1 MKRVLLLY
9 NIDYR
14 YATQEGYEDHKDRF
28 YMDSDIGWLEP
39 DFYYYHYYGDRDRS
53 LLVYYS
59 EIVTEDTLD
68 KMNYVG
74 TTEQHYKA
82 KIQREQEQWC
92 QEDEHELTFTIK
104 WDCCKETQLR
114 LLPHPA
120 EDINKI
126 YSATRKCIEW

>member
-53 LLVYYS
+53 LLAYYS

-92 QEDEHELTFTIK
+92 QEDEHKYTYTIK
-104 WDCCKETQLR
+104 WDCCKETTLR

-120 EDINKI
+120 EDIHKI